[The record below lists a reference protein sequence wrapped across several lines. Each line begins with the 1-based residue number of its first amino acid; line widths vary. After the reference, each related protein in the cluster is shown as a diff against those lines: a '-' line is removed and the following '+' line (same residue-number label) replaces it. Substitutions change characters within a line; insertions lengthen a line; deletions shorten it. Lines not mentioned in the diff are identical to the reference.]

1 MTTRQKFRKLIK
13 EEQCIMVPGAYDSM
27 SARIIQSLGFDA
39 IDITGFG
46 VEASRLGQPDLGLA
60 SMSEVVDQA
69 WSIARSVDIPVIADA
84 DTCYGGLV
92 NVARTVRAFETVG
105 IAGIHM
111 EDQVTPKK
119 CGAMAGKSIISTQE
133 MVAKIKVA
141 RDTLDDKDFIVIGRC
156 DGKHLGKDEVKRRL
170 NAYLEA
176 GSDLI
181 MLGDDYEV
189 EDLRDF
195 GQEFFGKLYLVTG
208 VFSTVPMCMPVSEY
222 AAMGY
227 KAVAYPVV
235 GFLAAAKAIHDVYD
249 SIKNNKGLSPEEHQ
263 KRCMPNPRVNELLE
277 LDKWLALER
286 FMD

>member
-13 EEQCIMVPGAYDSM
+13 QDGCIMVPGAYDSM
-27 SARIIQSLGFDA
+27 SARIIQSLGFEA

-60 SMSEVVDQA
+60 TMSEVVDQA
-69 WSIARSVDIPVIADA
+69 WHIARSVDIPVIADA

-111 EDQVTPKK
+111 EDQITPKK
-119 CGAMAGKSIISTQE
+119 CGAMSGKQIISIQE
-133 MVAKIKVA
+133 MTAKIKVA
-141 RDTLDDKDFIVIGRC
+141 RETLDDKEFIIIGRC

-170 NAYLEA
+170 NAYLDA

-189 EDLRDF
+189 EDLREF
-195 GQEFFGKLYLVTG
+195 GAEFPGMLYLVTG
-208 VFSTVPMCMPVSEY
+208 VFSTVPMCLPVSEY

-235 GFLAAAKAIHDVYD
+235 GFLAAAKAVRDVYET
-249 SIKNNKGLSPEEHQ
+249 IKQNKGLSPEEHVL
-263 KRCMPNPRVNELLE
+263 RCMPNSRVNELLE
-277 LDKWLALER
+277 LDKWLSLER
-286 FMD
+286 FAD